1 MNATKE
7 YNIIQLMH
15 QTMLVCLTKTLPPTW
30 KPLPWLA
37 STDGQQIVTAE
48 GQASKAADARMVS
61 CSSAIKLKDWIP
73 IDDIVNSEFISAE
86 GSITDNVYYVFLFF
100 TGPRSLEGIDHAKS
114 ALKRSACTSS
124 KALPGY
130 LYTPTQKLSLF
141 WEGFLHFLV
150 FLGGAIFIYT

>member
-61 CSSAIKLKDWIP
+61 CSSAIKLKD
-73 IDDIVNSEFISAE
+73 
-86 GSITDNVYYVFLFF
+86 
-100 TGPRSLEGIDHAKS
+100 
-114 ALKRSACTSS
+114 
-124 KALPGY
+124 
-130 LYTPTQKLSLF
+130 
-141 WEGFLHFLV
+141 
-150 FLGGAIFIYT
+150 

>member
-15 QTMLVCLTKTLPPTW
+15 QTMLVCLTKTLPTW

-61 CSSAIKLKDWIP
+61 CSSAIKLKD
-73 IDDIVNSEFISAE
+73 
-86 GSITDNVYYVFLFF
+86 
-100 TGPRSLEGIDHAKS
+100 
-114 ALKRSACTSS
+114 
-124 KALPGY
+124 
-130 LYTPTQKLSLF
+130 
-141 WEGFLHFLV
+141 
-150 FLGGAIFIYT
+150 